1 MHTHPH
7 PAIRTPT
14 PADQQTVSELLAEAF
29 LHGDLAD
36 WLIPHLDTRAR
47 IYPHYFALHVEHALT
62 HGQVEMNEDATAVA
76 IWYAIDGE
84 PLPELP
90 DYSQRLADLTG
101 RFQPRFAALDQAMHD
116 HHPYDPPHLY
126 LAFLAVHPDLQRRGV
141 GSALLRHRH
150 DQLDETGAAAYLEAT
165 GLRNRRLYT
174 RHGYRPQPV
183 LRLPAGPPLYP
194 MRRVPTTTPQAS

>member
-1 MHTHPH
+1 MRTHLIPD
-7 PAIRTPT
+7 IRTAT
-14 PADQQTVSELLAEAF
+14 PADQQIVSDLLAEAF

-62 HGQVEMNEDATAVA
+62 YGHIDMTSNATAVA
-76 IWYAIDGE
+76 IWYAVADG

-90 DYSQRLADLTG
+90 DYTQRLAEVTG

-116 HHPYDPPHLY
+116 HHPYDQPHHY
-126 LAFLAVHPDLQRRGV
+126 LAFLAVHPDQQRHGLGSILLQHHHAR
-141 GSALLRHRH
+141 
-150 DQLDETGAAAYLEAT
+150 LDATGTAAHLEAT
-165 GLRNRRLYT
+165 GPRNRRLYV

-183 LRLPAGPPLYP
+183 FHLPDCGQPLYP
-194 MRRVPTTTPQAS
+194 MWRR